1 MSKSI
6 AGQLAVNVL
15 AQGIARVL
23 SIFANLVLVLVVA
36 RQMGAHFF
44 GEFSYVLAFVTIGVA
59 LADMGTTAVLARVL
73 SLHTGAER
81 ARQLGNFM
89 LMRGALL
96 LVVMLIGAAA
106 AILRPN
112 GVQAALLIA
121 TAGLPV
127 LASRFFEPV
136 YQVYERPWLS
146 LWSNAVFGVAQLALA
161 GVVLLQPDISVAALT
176 AGFVLSNLVYAA
188 VALLLMLRLVKPDL
202 RPDAGV
208 LRSLLAVAAPLGVS
222 ALFTSVISRADVL
235 MLEHFL
241 GPVAV
246 GQYSAAYRVL
256 DVAIFAAITVVTPLI
271 PILTVEIARD
281 RAASIELCKVIVQ
294 AALVCALPVAV
305 VAPHAAEPVIAL
317 LLGSEYLPAVAPL
330 LILVWNFVLIVVT
343 LIGSSV
349 NLAIGE
355 VAHGYWNTAL
365 AALVNI
371 ALNLWLIPRYGTS
384 GAALAAVCGQLSMMA
399 VSQYYVFTRFGNL
412 YPLRPMASIAAA
424 SLALALA
431 LFVAV
436 PVIGWLPAVALA
448 VLAYGALVVRL
459 ELLPVTGLRALLEA
473 RRLRR
478 QAAST

>member
-96 LVVMLIGAAA
+96 LVVMLIGATAA
-106 AILRPN
+106 MLRPN

-146 LWSNAVFGVAQLALA
+146 LWSNAVFGAAQLALA
-161 GVVLLQPDISVAALT
+161 GVVLLQPDISVAVLT

-281 RAASIELCKVIVQ
+281 RAASVERCKVIVQ

-371 ALNLWLIPRYGTS
+371 ALNLWLIPRYGTT
-384 GAALAAVCGQLSMMA
+384 GAAVAAVCGQLSMMA

-431 LFVAV
+431 LFAAV
-436 PVIGWLPAVALA
+436 PLIGWLPAVVLA